1 MQIDPLVFIVLTLAW
16 YFNFYVMCY
25 TEKRQYFRDPRQILS
40 IILSQFKRI
49 N

>member
-16 YFNFYVMCY
+16 YFNFYVIY